1 MVEQRRKHRYLT
13 LWFKIG
19 FSPFIMLFKR
29 SLVLLAVCLS
39 ALPLAAAKVDPA
51 LIESVILINL
61 DSLRNSDDPLFIDT
75 RNRRD
80 GGGTHTAGDVNASI
94 SLNDTNSTGLENAF
108 KALLAEHTDDEI
120 ADAVDDA
127 FNYALNTA
135 IPVFGLDFK
144 GTMKALEY
152 FTKAGFEAS
161 DQRANVPSPEGLAE
175 KIVPKLLSSAVNWA
189 MQNSEHIPAIARDTA
204 EAIGKGALAT
214 TVINSTDA
222 KIAEKLTYQATAQ
235 ALTIMDQDTSTG
247 PGYFGGIDEVVEGV
261 PNAAM
266 QYFETFDP
274 VKGTGTGQYKFHPDK
289 ARFIEYVVNG
299 STYGIMEAAI
309 SKGADVASLAEAIG
323 SQSTSA
329 AVQTL
334 TTLPDGGDHHLFLY
348 ETIKAIGAG
357 ASYAS
362 VHVSG
367 HLGNNPST
375 TQTVAEKISY
385 AVASSAMEKSIAS
398 GLATIE
404 VARLGEASAYGTAL
418 GTGLAGSMLD
428 PKNGF
433 DRGELAKSSSKGA
446 ANGAMEKAADKT
458 INDATENKKLLEL
471 ARGTAMGSV
480 LGSTAM
486 SVYNHL
492 NTFEVDVQKIIELSA
507 EGAAFGS
514 MTADL
519 DPDNGTRDRLID
531 ETTGE
536 PKKEEFNVEIAR
548 AVANGTSTGALFEI
562 TALLATKPDEVAA
575 EINSIKTAKSVS
587 YGTTKG
593 AILGGD
599 AVGVPSD
606 VSVKQATEQGLTEGS
621 MDGVAL
627 ALGLV
632 PADNP
637 AILSEDAIKNAVGVG
652 NKDGAMDAARS
663 LEIKSINPSVEDMRQ
678 LMKLY
683 GIDPR
688 LTNPG
693 FIFPNPKRSGEDN
706 FLFPDEEIKIV
717 SPI

>member
-1 MVEQRRKHRYLT
+1 
-13 LWFKIG
+13 
-19 FSPFIMLFKR
+19 MLLKR
-29 SLVLLAVCLS
+29 FLVLLSACLG
-39 ALPLAAAKVDPA
+39 ALPLSAAKVDTA

-61 DSLRNSDDPLFIDT
+61 DSLRSEDDALFIDT
-75 RNRRD
+75 RSRRD
-80 GGGTHTAGDVNASI
+80 GGGAHSEADVNASI
-94 SLNDTNSTGLENAF
+94 SLNDTNATGLEIVF
-108 KALLAEHTDDEI
+108 QALLAEHTDDEI
-120 ADAVDDA
+120 AGAVDDA
-127 FNYALNTA
+127 FNYVLKTA

-161 DQRANVPSPEGLAE
+161 DQRTTTPSPEGLAE
-175 KIVPKLLSSAVNWA
+175 KIVTPLLTSAFGWA
-189 MQNSEHIPAIARDTA
+189 IQNAESVPSIGHETA
-204 EAIGKGALAT
+204 KAIGRGALSASIT
-214 TVINSTDA
+214 NSTDS
-222 KIAEKLTYQATAQ
+222 KIAEKLTNLFTRA
-235 ALTIMDQDTSTG
+235 ALEIMDGTSLSG
-247 PGYFGGIDEVVEGV
+247 PGFVGEINEVVEGV
-261 PNAAM
+261 PNASM

-274 VKGTGTGQYKFHPDK
+274 VKGTGTGQYKFHPEK

-299 STYGIMEAAI
+299 STYGIMETAI
-309 SKGADVASLAEAIG
+309 SKGADIASLAEIIG
-323 SQSTSA
+323 TVA
-329 AVQTL
+329 AETAVVTL
-334 TTLPDGGDHHLFLY
+334 TTLPDNGDHHLFIY
-348 ETIKAIGAG
+348 ETVKAIGSG
-357 ASYAS
+357 TSYAS

-367 HLGNNPST
+367 QLGNNPTT
-375 TQTVAEKISY
+375 TQTVAEKVSY
-385 AVASSAMEKSIAS
+385 GIAAGAMEAGIAS

-433 DRGELAKSSSKGA
+433 DRGELAKYASQGA
-446 ANGAMEKAADKT
+446 ANGAMVKAADKT
-458 INDATENKKLLEL
+458 ANTATDNKRLLEL

-480 LGSTAM
+480 LGSTAI
-486 SVYNHL
+486 SVYNHT
-492 NTFEVDVQKIIELSA
+492 NTFEVDIQKVIELSA

-531 ETTGE
+531 GTTGE
-536 PKKEEFNVEIAR
+536 PKKEEFSVEIAR
-548 AVANGTSTGALFEI
+548 AVANGASTGALFEI
-562 TALLATKPDEVAA
+562 TALLQTKPDE
-575 EINSIKTAKSVS
+575 ITSDIDSIKTAKSVS
-587 YGTTKG
+587 YGATKG

-599 AVGVPSD
+599 AAGVPSD

-637 AILSEDAIKNAVGVG
+637 TILSENAIKNAIGVG
-652 NKDGAMDAARS
+652 NKDGAMAAARA

-693 FIFPNPKRSGEDN
+693 FIFPNPKHGGEEN
-706 FLFPDEEIKIV
+706 FLFPDDEIKIV